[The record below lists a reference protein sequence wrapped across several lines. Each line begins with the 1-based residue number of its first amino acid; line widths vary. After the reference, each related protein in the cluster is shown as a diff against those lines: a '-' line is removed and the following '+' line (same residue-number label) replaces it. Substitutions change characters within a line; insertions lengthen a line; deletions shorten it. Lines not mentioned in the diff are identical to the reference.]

1 LDQFLESS
9 KFVGN
14 QQFGTNITVLSP
26 QSEMEVEIIGLEAYN
41 NNSNVRL
48 GTHKVLS
55 IDIFVSEK
63 LTCF

>member
-41 NNSNVRL
+41 NN
-48 GTHKVLS
+48 
-55 IDIFVSEK
+55 
-63 LTCF
+63 